1 MHLNKLHIKNF
12 RCFRDYEIEFAPRV
26 TVLFGKNG
34 AGKSTLIHAIHKA
47 LSFAFDPDSKNMYKI
62 NLRSGFPKLK
72 VEQYIETDGIRDEKT
87 GMMFPYIDIEAEGNF
102 QNVSLIWNLYAS
114 TSTFNLQPSKYLEA
128 YKSLINRIVE
138 TNKMPFMA
146 YYSDSFPHISKPI
159 KTSSKQDKLKN
170 LGYLDW
176 NEESACSE
184 IWLSRLKRTWTQW
197 DRADRSVKDAESAL
211 NNCEILLQQG
221 IVKQHAYEE
230 DVKLHNEKLRK
241 SLNERSKYEDELSAI
256 KACLINFSKGDN
268 FYEITDVFLSVYE
281 ESDLC
286 LETKQ
291 GDNPSFRLLPAG
303 YKRLYFMVLDIAY
316 RSYILNGTTDAEGI
330 VIIDEIDLHLHPGLE
345 QVVLGRFMNTFP
357 NLQFIVSTH
366 SPLVLTGLETKGKD
380 NTIIQM
386 TSELGTE
393 KLREYKAIAYP
404 NIYGL
409 DYNLMLEENM
419 GVQKREPL
427 IQKLFD
433 KAWQYVS
440 EKEINKAKEVVD
452 RLEELTPSDQ
462 SELIRLRS
470 IINRLELLGR

>member
-1 MHLNKLHIKNF
+1 M
-12 RCFRDYEIEFAPRV
+12 
-26 TVLFGKNG
+26 
-34 AGKSTLIHAIHKA
+34 
-47 LSFAFDPDSKNMYKI
+47 
-62 NLRSGFPKLK
+62 
-72 VEQYIETDGIRDEKT
+72 
-87 GMMFPYIDIEAEGNF
+87 
-102 QNVSLIWNLYAS
+102 
-114 TSTFNLQPSKYLEA
+114 
-128 YKSLINRIVE
+128 
-138 TNKMPFMA
+138 
-146 YYSDSFPHISKPI
+146 
-159 KTSSKQDKLKN
+159 
-170 LGYLDW
+170 
-176 NEESACSE
+176 
-184 IWLSRLKRTWTQW
+184 
-197 DRADRSVKDAESAL
+197 
-211 NNCEILLQQG
+211 
-221 IVKQHAYEE
+221 
-230 DVKLHNEKLRK
+230 
-241 SLNERSKYEDELSAI
+241 
-256 KACLINFSKGDN
+256 
-268 FYEITDVFLSVYE
+268 FLSVYE

>member
-1 MHLNKLHIKNF
+1 MHLNKLHITNF
-12 RCFRDYEIEFAPRV
+12 RCFREYKIEFAPRV

-47 LSFAFDPDSKNMYKI
+47 LSFAFYSDTKNTDGI
-62 NLRSGFPKLK
+62 NLRSGFPELK
-72 VEQYIETDGIRDEKT
+72 VESYIKTDGIRDDKT

-102 QNVSLIWNLYAS
+102 QDVTLLWNLYAS
-114 TSTFNLQPSKYLEA
+114 TSTFNLQPSKYIEA

-138 TNKMPFMA
+138 TNKMPFMV
-146 YYSDSFPHISKPI
+146 YYSDSFPHISKPQ
-159 KTSSKQDKLKN
+159 KTSGKQDNLKN

-176 NEESACSE
+176 NKESACSE
-184 IWLSRLKRTWTQW
+184 IWLSRLKRTWSQW

-221 IVKQHAYEE
+221 IIKQQAYEE
-230 DVKLHNEKLRK
+230 DVKQHNEKLRK

-256 KACLINFSKGDN
+256 KTCLINFSKGDN

-366 SPLVLTGLETKGKD
+366 SPLVLTGVKTIDSLNKICKMEKD
-380 NTIIQM
+380 QKQPTVM
-386 TSELGTE
+386 
-393 KLREYKAIAYP
+393 YD
-404 NIYGL
+404 IYGL
-409 DYNLMLEENM
+409 DLNYGMQLVMDINPNDDELNRWISRCAYMLHKKYTEQANILKKFI
-419 GVQKREPL
+419 VDQKIISSDEVEKRINQEL
-427 IQKLFD
+427 KQLGHEMD
-433 KAWQYVS
+433 K
-440 EKEINKAKEVVD
+440 
-452 RLEELTPSDQ
+452 
-462 SELIRLRS
+462 
-470 IINRLELLGR
+470 